1 MKVAAV
7 HPSNVCNVCCPHY
20 LANTAQWV
28 SGQFKFSCDVYMN
41 QFILESELTHTLATN
56 LRAPP
61 GDAAAFSATG
71 VFTRVGLNFWKLHS
85 PHSLPS
91 GLLWAHPF
99 QVNLIYCNRIHRSY
113 ITKGKGRGKR
123 TTGHP
128 ENWSCYC
135 TRHVS
140 ITVTENL
147 HTHTSLFQ
155 HSQHFTEWT
164 LDTICVDRHIHTQ
177 IQIAGISS
185 WECRHTF
192 VIQNSPVFISLG
204 FLCLSALIS
213 RNEAERCHNGTIIS
227 WTSPCQVHLTA
238 GIWTSTY
245 FIFKNEK

>member
-1 MKVAAV
+1 MQQHFQPQVCLHVWAWISGNSTAHTV
-7 HPSNVCNVCCPHY
+7 YPVDYYEHTHFRWIWFIATESTGATSN
-20 LANTAQWV
+20 
-28 SGQFKFSCDVYMN
+28 GKRD
-41 QFILESELTHTLATN
+41 
-56 LRAPP
+56 
-61 GDAAAFSATG
+61 
-71 VFTRVGLNFWKLHS
+71 
-85 PHSLPS
+85 
-91 GLLWAHPF
+91 
-99 QVNLIYCNRIHRSY
+99 
-113 ITKGKGRGKR
+113 TKGKGRGKR